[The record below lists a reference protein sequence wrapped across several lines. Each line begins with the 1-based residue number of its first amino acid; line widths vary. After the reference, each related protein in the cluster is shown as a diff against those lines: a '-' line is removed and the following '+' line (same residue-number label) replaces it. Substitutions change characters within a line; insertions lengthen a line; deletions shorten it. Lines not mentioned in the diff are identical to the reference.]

1 MPHGDSWLASWDS
14 AKSKGATSITKTE
27 TQGTTLRLTYGSKRK
42 AKTDHEMADLRQ
54 LKDFRNFLY
63 LVWKQL
69 NLPEP
74 TQIQYEIADY
84 MQHGDK
90 RAVIQGFR
98 GVGKSWIC
106 SAYVVHQLLLDPS
119 KNILVVSASKT
130 RADDFSTFTLR
141 LIHEMPLLKHLI
153 PQDKQRFSKISFDV
167 GPAPASH
174 APSVKSLGITS
185 QLTGSRAD
193 IIVADDVEVPNN
205 SATQMMRDK
214 LGEQVKEFDAIIKP
228 LDDSKVIFLGTPQC
242 EDTIYRQL
250 TERGYQTRVW
260 PAQYVTPDQ
269 NMKRYDG
276 HIAECCINIDNK
288 GKSTEPLRFSDVD
301 LAERKV
307 SYGSAGYALQFM
319 LDSNLS
325 DVEKYP
331 LKISDLIVMSLD
343 TELAPERLVWAK
355 DPDLE
360 WDGSIPNVGM
370 TGDRFY
376 RPMKTLGKHIE
387 YTGTVMS
394 IDPSGRGK
402 DETGYAVVK
411 MLNGYLYVT
420 AAGGVQGGYSEETLK
435 FLSMTAKE
443 HKVNEIVVESNFGD
457 GMFVELL
464 KPVLRKVHACTIE
477 EVRHSTQKEKR
488 IIDTLEP
495 VMTGHKLVV
504 DPKVIQN
511 DYETSQVYPKD
522 HALKY
527 QLIYQLTRITRDRGA
542 VTHDD
547 RLDALSMAVGYW
559 SQQMAQ
565 DASERILER
574 KDDDIRKELQK
585 HAEAYFKIRRGGAN
599 ILTW

>member
-1 MPHGDSWLASWDS
+1 MPPGDSWLASWDS
-14 AKSKGATSITKTE
+14 AKSKDATSITKTE
-27 TQGTTLRLTYGSKRK
+27 THRTTLRLTYGSKRK
-42 AKTDHEMADLRQ
+42 ARTDHEMADLRQ

-74 TQIQYEIADY
+74 TRIQYEIADY

-228 LDDSKVIFLGTPQC
+228 LDDAKVIFLGTPQC

-574 KDDDIRKELQK
+574 KDEDIRKELQK